1 MTNQDRNIYNF
12 IVNYAISNNI
22 LPTIREICTGT
33 GLSSTS
39 SVAAHLANLQKEGY
53 IEKLTDTKIA
63 YKVRGLKYIYEE
75 PAPKEEPS
83 PEIKGC
89 YSDSLDLISEQQPF
103 KSI

>member
-1 MTNQDRNIYNF
+1 MTTQDKNIYDF
-12 IVNYAISNNI
+12 IVNYAVNNNI

-63 YKVRGLKYIYEE
+63 YKVRGLKYVYEE
-75 PAPKEEPS
+75 PALKEETPPGAERYS
-83 PEIKGC
+83 
-89 YSDSLDLISEQQPF
+89 SDSLDLISEQQPF

>member
-1 MTNQDRNIYNF
+1 MTTQDKNIYDF
-12 IVNYAISNNI
+12 IVNYAVNNNI

-39 SVAAHLANLQKEGY
+39 SVAAHLVNLQKEGY

-75 PAPKEEPS
+75 PVQKEELS
-83 PEIKGC
+83 PEAER
-89 YSDSLDLISEQQPF
+89 YSSDSLDLISEQLPF